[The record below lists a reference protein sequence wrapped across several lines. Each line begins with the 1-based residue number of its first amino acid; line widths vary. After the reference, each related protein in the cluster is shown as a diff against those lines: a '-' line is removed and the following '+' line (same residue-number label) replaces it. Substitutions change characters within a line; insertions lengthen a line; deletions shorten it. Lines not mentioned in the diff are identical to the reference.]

1 MPPLNSRRPNAPMS
15 RSHRRLL
22 LYWLLLLLPT
32 LVVALGA
39 FQLLRR
45 ERARLAEQEASAGE
59 ARRAAAAN
67 RAGLIVENI
76 ELLVGDV
83 QVGLLETLAS
93 MPDAGL
99 DQELALWER
108 NNPLV
113 RAAFRCSPDGRLAY
127 PPAGAIDE
135 EARGFRRRLAPL
147 LEENPPWRP
156 SSAKL
161 ADPTAV
167 ADERNANE
175 PAAPGPAKSS
185 LEALQLDDEARLA
198 RQQASNN
205 ISQVQSARRDARA
218 ISKNKDYLSD
228 LSSAAAPAAAE
239 YDRSAAQEGASFAA
253 VAEKESGA
261 RKRAEAVAMSDREG
275 WTPWIADGRLHLIG
289 WVEKAAVGEVRGV
302 EVELAAL
309 IARLSA
315 TLPSET
321 AAGEGYALRDDRG
334 RILHQVGAVP
344 RGAEPALG
352 LPLFSE
358 ALPGWEVVAFLD
370 APLRSAGSGSGFF
383 VFGTLLTGILIVAI
397 LAGGAL
403 LLAQARRSEAE
414 AAQKT
419 SFVANV
425 SHEFKTPLTTIRL
438 YAELLEQGRVADA
451 GKQRDYLQTIGRETQ
466 RLGRLVGNALDF
478 SRLEQGQKKYE
489 RVAFDLRAEL
499 AQLLDTQGPRLAEA
513 GLTLRRE
520 LPEGPLTV
528 TTDRDAFAQ
537 VTLNVMDNAAKYAGA
552 GGEVTVSLAARPG
565 GGAIVRVADRGPGVP
580 AEHRE
585 RIFEKFHRVD
595 DTLTAEQGGAG
606 LGLSIARQLARGL
619 GGDLRFEPR
628 DGGGAVFIFE
638 LP

>member
-1 MPPLNSRRPNAPMS
+1 MS

-32 LVVALGA
+32 LAVALGA

-83 QVGLLETLAS
+83 QTGLLETLAA
-93 MPDAGL
+93 MPAEDL
-99 DQELALWER
+99 DRELALWER
-108 NNPLV
+108 NHPLV
-113 RAAFRCSPDGRLAY
+113 RAAFRCGPDGRLVY
-127 PPAGAIDE
+127 PPADPANE

-147 LEENPPWRP
+147 LEGNPPWRQP
-156 SSAKL
+156 AAKLEPPKATDPVAKL
-161 ADPTAV
+161 AESRAPVRSANSPS
-167 ADERNANE
+167 ADEMALNE
-175 PAAPGPAKSS
+175 EERA
-185 LEALQLDDEARLA
+185 A
-198 RQQASNN
+198 RQQAFSNVA
-205 ISQVQSARRDARA
+205 QVQSARRDARA
-218 ISKNKDYLSD
+218 LSKNKDYLTD
-228 LSSAAAPAAAE
+228 AAAAPAAAE
-239 YDRSAAQEGASFAA
+239 YDQRAASEGVTLLAQPK
-253 VAEKESGA
+253 KESGA
-261 RKRAEAVAMSDREG
+261 RRRTEAPVVPDRVG

-289 WVEKAAVGEVRGV
+289 WVESGSSGFVRGV

-309 IARLSA
+309 IARLA
-315 TLPSET
+315 PTLPSE
-321 AAGEGYALRDDRG
+321 AAPGEGFALRDDRG
-334 RILHQVGAVP
+334 RILHQVGSVP
-344 RGAEPALG
+344 RAGEPALS

-370 APLRSAGSGSGFF
+370 APTLSAGSGSGFF
-383 VFGTLLTGILIVAI
+383 LFGSLLTGLLVLAI

-403 LLAQARRSEAE
+403 LLGQARRSEAE

-451 GKQRDYLQTIGRETQ
+451 AKQRDYLQTIARETQ
-466 RLGRLVGNALDF
+466 RLARLVGNALDF
-478 SRLEQGQKKYE
+478 SRLEQGRKRYE
-489 RVAFDLRAEL
+489 RVPLDLRLEL
-499 AQLLDTQGPRLAEA
+499 ARLLEAQGPRVAEA
-513 GLTLRRE
+513 GLALHRE
-520 LPEGPLTV
+520 LP
-528 TTDRDAFAQ
+528 DAPVPVQSDPDALAQ
-537 VTLNVMDNAAKYAGA
+537 VLLNLLDNAAKYAAA
-552 GGEVTVSLAARPG
+552 GGEVRVTLAPRPG
-565 GGAIVRVADRGPGVP
+565 GGASVRVADRGPGVP
-580 AEHRE
+580 PEHRE

-628 DGGGAVFIFE
+628 DGGGAVFVLE